1 MTMNYLRKPSNLFWV
16 ISSIALVW
24 NLMGVFNYLDQ
35 AFMTNKVLEVLP
47 KEQQILYQ
55 DVPAWVTAAFAIAV
69 FSGTLGSLLL
79 LLKKKNASTFF
90 IISFLGIMGQMSYGL
105 LIDQN
110 SDSYGPM
117 GIAMPII
124 IIAFGGY
131 LIWYSRKAN
140 EHRWLS

>member
-1 MTMNYLRKPSNLFWV
+1 MNYLRKPSNLFWV

-35 AFMTNKVLEVLP
+35 AFMTDKVLETLP

-79 LLKKKNASTFF
+79 LLKKKNSSTFF
-90 IISFLGIMGQMSYGL
+90 IISFLGIMVQMSYRL

>member
-35 AFMTNKVLEVLP
+35 AFMTDKILETLP

-79 LLKKKNASTFF
+79 LLKKKIATTFF
-90 IISFLGIMGQMSYGL
+90 IISFLGIVGQMSYGL

-117 GIAMPII
+117 GIAMPIM

>member
-35 AFMTNKVLEVLP
+35 AFMTDKILETLP

-79 LLKKKNASTFF
+79 LLKKKIATTFF

>member
-35 AFMTNKVLEVLP
+35 AFMTDKILETLP

-79 LLKKKNASTFF
+79 LLKKKIATTFF
-90 IISFLGIMGQMSYGL
+90 IISFLGIVGQMSYGL

-140 EHRWLS
+140 

>member
-24 NLMGVFNYLDQ
+24 NLIGVFNYLDQ
-35 AFMTNKVLEVLP
+35 AFMTDKILETLP

-79 LLKKKNASTFF
+79 LLKKKIATTFF
-90 IISFLGIMGQMSYGL
+90 IISFLGIVGQMSYGL

-117 GIAMPII
+117 GIALPII

>member
-35 AFMTNKVLEVLP
+35 AFMTDKVLEVLP

-90 IISFLGIMGQMSYGL
+90 IISFLGIMGQMSYRL

>member
-35 AFMTNKVLEVLP
+35 AFMTDKVLETLP

-90 IISFLGIMGQMSYGL
+90 IISFLGIMGQMSYRL

-117 GIAMPII
+117 GIAMPIM

>member
-1 MTMNYLRKPSNLFWV
+1 MNYLRKPSNLFWV

-35 AFMTNKVLEVLP
+35 AFMTDKILETLP

-55 DVPAWVTAAFAIAV
+55 DVPAWVNAAFAIAV

-79 LLKKKNASTFF
+79 LLKKKIATTFF
-90 IISFLGIMGQMSYGL
+90 IISFLGIVGQMSYGL

>member
-35 AFMTNKVLEVLP
+35 AFMTDKVLETLP

-79 LLKKKNASTFF
+79 LLKKKIATTFF
-90 IISFLGIMGQMSYGL
+90 IISFLGIVGQMSYRL

>member
-35 AFMTNKVLEVLP
+35 VFMTDKVLETLP

-55 DVPAWVTAAFAIAV
+55 DIPAWVTAAFAIAV

-79 LLKKKNASTFF
+79 LLKKKIATTFF
-90 IISFLGIMGQMSYGL
+90 IISFLGIVGQMSYGL

>member
-35 AFMTNKVLEVLP
+35 AFMTDKVLEILP
-47 KEQQILYQ
+47 KEQQVLYL
-55 DVPAWVTAAFAIAV
+55 DVPAWVTTAFAIAV

-90 IISFLGIMGQMSYGL
+90 IISFLGIMGQMSYRL

>member
-24 NLMGVFNYLDQ
+24 NLMGVLNYLDQ
-35 AFMTNKVLEVLP
+35 AFMTDKVLEVLP

-79 LLKKKNASTFF
+79 LLKKKIASTFF
-90 IISFLGIMGQMSYGL
+90 IISFLGIVGQMSYGL
-105 LIDQN
+105 LIDQS

>member
-1 MTMNYLRKPSNLFWV
+1 MNYLRKPSNLFWV

-35 AFMTNKVLEVLP
+35 AFMTDKVLEILP
-47 KEQQILYQ
+47 KEQQVLYL

-79 LLKKKNASTFF
+79 LLKKKIASTFF

-105 LIDQN
+105 LIDQS

>member
-1 MTMNYLRKPSNLFWV
+1 MNYLRKPSNLFWV

-35 AFMTNKVLEVLP
+35 AFMTDKVLETLP

-79 LLKKKNASTFF
+79 LLKKKIASTFF

-105 LIDQN
+105 LIDQS
-110 SDSYGPM
+110 SDSFGPM

>member
-55 DVPAWVTAAFAIAV
+55 DVPVWVTAAFAIAV

-110 SDSYGPM
+110 SDSFGPM

-131 LIWYSRKAN
+131 LIWYSKKAN

>member
-1 MTMNYLRKPSNLFWV
+1 MNYLRKPSNLFWV

-35 AFMTNKVLEVLP
+35 AFMTDKILETLP

-55 DVPAWVTAAFAIAV
+55 NVPAWVTAAFAIAV

-79 LLKKKNASTFF
+79 LLKKKIATTFF
-90 IISFLGIMGQMSYGL
+90 IISFLGIVGQMSYGL

>member
-16 ISSIALVW
+16 ISSIAIVW

-35 AFMTNKVLEVLP
+35 AFMTDKILETLP

-79 LLKKKNASTFF
+79 LLKKKIATTFF
-90 IISFLGIMGQMSYGL
+90 IISFLGIVGQMSYGL

-117 GIAMPII
+117 GIALPII

>member
-1 MTMNYLRKPSNLFWV
+1 MNYLRKPSNLFWV

-55 DVPAWVTAAFAIAV
+55 DVPVWVTAAFAIAV

-105 LIDQN
+105 LIDQS

>member
-1 MTMNYLRKPSNLFWV
+1 MTLNYLRKPSNLFWV

-35 AFMTNKVLEVLP
+35 AFMTDKVLETLP

-55 DVPAWVTAAFAIAV
+55 DIPAWVTAAFAIAV
-69 FSGTLGSLLL
+69 FSGTLGSLFL
-79 LLKKKNASTFF
+79 LLKKKIASTFF

-124 IIAFGGY
+124 IIVFGGY
-131 LIWYSRKAN
+131 LIWYSRKAS

>member
-35 AFMTNKVLEVLP
+35 AFMTDKILETLP

-79 LLKKKNASTFF
+79 LLKKKIATTFF

-110 SDSYGPM
+110 FDSYGPM

-131 LIWYSRKAN
+131 LIWYSRKSN

>member
-35 AFMTNKVLEVLP
+35 AFMTDKVLETLP
-47 KEQQILYQ
+47 KEQQILYL

-79 LLKKKNASTFF
+79 LLKKKIASTFF
-90 IISFLGIMGQMSYGL
+90 IISFLGIMGQMSYRL
-105 LIDQN
+105 LIDQS
-110 SDSYGPM
+110 SDSFGPM

>member
-35 AFMTNKVLEVLP
+35 AFMTDKVLETLP

-79 LLKKKNASTFF
+79 LLKKKIATTFF

>member
-16 ISSIALVW
+16 ISSIAIVW

-35 AFMTNKVLEVLP
+35 AFMTDKILETLP

-69 FSGTLGSLLL
+69 FSGTLGSFLL
-79 LLKKKNASTFF
+79 LLKQKIATTFF
-90 IISFLGIMGQMSYGL
+90 IISFLGIVGQMSYGL

-117 GIAMPII
+117 GIALPII